1 MVLYF
6 TGTGNSRYIAE
17 RIAKEA
23 EDKLV
28 NINDKIKGNDN
39 LSIKTDGILIFVIPT
54 YAWRI
59 PAIVKEWIL
68 KTEFTGV
75 NQAWFVMISACFSTL
90 RR

>member
-39 LSIKTDGILIFVIPT
+39 LSIKTDGILIFVCFL
-54 YAWRI
+54 Y
-59 PAIVKEWIL
+59 
-68 KTEFTGV
+68 FH
-75 NQAWFVMISACFSTL
+75 WFQLSVFPL
-90 RR
+90 